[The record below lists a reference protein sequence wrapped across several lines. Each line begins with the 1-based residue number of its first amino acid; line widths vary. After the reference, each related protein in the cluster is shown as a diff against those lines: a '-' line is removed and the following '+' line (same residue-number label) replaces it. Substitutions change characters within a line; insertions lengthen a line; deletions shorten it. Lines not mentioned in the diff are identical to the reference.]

1 MLLLRMSWYGG
12 GDEMHKEKRN
22 ITGTF
27 GTISWSTFEVTSYFH
42 LIIPALWYF
51 IHSIIFMKYFSITYR
66 MDPLLFRNVL
76 TSASSLTSLVV
87 KNVCSD
93 AMLKLI
99 GNHCPLLQYLDIS
112 NSKQVLFKEYL
123 ITFRW
128 A

>member
-1 MLLLRMSWYGG
+1 
-12 GDEMHKEKRN
+12 MHKEKRN
-22 ITGTF
+22 IAGTF
-27 GTISWSTFEVTSYFH
+27 GTISWSSFEVKIYFC
-42 LIIPALWYF
+42 IISSALWYATTF

-112 NSKQVLFKEYL
+112 NSKQVLFKDYL
-123 ITFRW
+123 ITFRCN
-128 A
+128 

>member
-1 MLLLRMSWYGG
+1 MTQELDY
-12 GDEMHKEKRN
+12 HK
-22 ITGTF
+22 IT
-27 GTISWSTFEVTSYFH
+27 ICKPYNQKLHVFEF
-42 LIIPALWYF
+42 
-51 IHSIIFMKYFSITYR
+51 R

-112 NSKQVLFKEYL
+112 NSKQVNQISLAYV
-123 ITFRW
+123 
-128 A
+128 